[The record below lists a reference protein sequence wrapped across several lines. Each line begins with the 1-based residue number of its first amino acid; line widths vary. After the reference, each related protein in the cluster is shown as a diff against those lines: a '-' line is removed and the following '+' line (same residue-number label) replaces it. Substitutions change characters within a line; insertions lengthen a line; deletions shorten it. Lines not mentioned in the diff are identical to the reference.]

1 MFRICLLIH
10 NLVPR
15 ILSYPLRIGWLMHC
29 NWVFLLPRNLIPH
42 PPYLRNTSVLTC
54 LSCNLL
60 IASKFPMYN
69 IVSFVIVWI
78 LHNWPDFRKNEKLT
92 IYYHM
97 DKICKSLPFC
107 SPSRFHIKWN
117 DVCDSHWP
125 FGSVNRFSP
134 LFINCW
140 GARCLANCFSINS
153 FLYRSRFGRHFVNYP
168 NFRAFIKSSF
178 RTLWRSL
185 ARTPAGGTRVFRVS
199 SFMRNSASP
208 STCSALGVKK

>member
-1 MFRICLLIH
+1 
-10 NLVPR
+10 
-15 ILSYPLRIGWLMHC
+15 MHC

-78 LHNWPDFRKNEKLT
+78 LHNWQDFRKSKKLT

-134 LFINCW
+134 LFINFW
-140 GARCLANCFSINS
+140 DARCLANCFSINS
-153 FLYRSRFGRHFVNYP
+153 FLYRSHFGRHFVNYP
-168 NFRAFIKSSF
+168 NFRAFIKYIFHCYFSFTFFVTVCRLLVSQCVYRSF
-178 RTLWRSL
+178 RLVRFTYLRCCFQFVLSL
-185 ARTPAGGTRVFRVS
+185 SRLRP
-199 SFMRNSASP
+199 
-208 STCSALGVKK
+208 

>member
-1 MFRICLLIH
+1 
-10 NLVPR
+10 
-15 ILSYPLRIGWLMHC
+15 MHC
-29 NWVFLLPRNLIPH
+29 NWVFLLPLNLISH

-54 LSCNLL
+54 LCCKLL
-60 IASKFPMYN
+60 IASKFPIYN

-78 LHNWPDFRKNEKLT
+78 FHNWPDFRKNKKLT

-97 DKICKSLPFC
+97 DKICKSLPFY

-117 DVCDSHWP
+117 DVCDSHRP
-125 FGSVNRFSP
+125 FGSVNRF
-134 LFINCW
+134 
-140 GARCLANCFSINS
+140 FSLNS

-199 SFMRNSASP
+199 SFMRNSA
-208 STCSALGVKK
+208 

>member
-1 MFRICLLIH
+1 
-10 NLVPR
+10 
-15 ILSYPLRIGWLMHC
+15 MHC
-29 NWVFLLPRNLIPH
+29 NRVFFLPLNLIPH

-54 LSCNLL
+54 LCCKLL
-60 IASKFPMYN
+60 IASKFPIYN

-78 LHNWPDFRKNEKLT
+78 FHNWSDFRKNRKLT

-97 DKICKSLPFC
+97 DKICKSLPFY
-107 SPSRFHIKWN
+107 SLSRFHTKWN
-117 DVCDSHWP
+117 DVCDWP

-140 GARCLANCFSINS
+140 GDRCLDNCFSIKS

-185 ARTPAGGTRVFRVS
+185 ARTPAGGTRVFSVS

>member
-1 MFRICLLIH
+1 
-10 NLVPR
+10 
-15 ILSYPLRIGWLMHC
+15 
-29 NWVFLLPRNLIPH
+29 
-42 PPYLRNTSVLTC
+42 
-54 LSCNLL
+54 
-60 IASKFPMYN
+60 MYN

-78 LHNWPDFRKNEKLT
+78 LHNWPDFRKSKKLT

-168 NFRAFIKSSF
+168 NFSAFIKSSF
-178 RTLWRSL
+178 RTLWRRL

-199 SFMRNSASP
+199 SFMHNR
-208 STCSALGVKK
+208 TCSALEVKK